1 MNKRNK
7 RNIRFSLAG
16 SVFDWINGIFL
27 TLFSLVTLVPF
38 LFVISSSFV
47 TSKELVAKGM
57 VLFPTEFTL
66 AAYEYL
72 FSTRLIPM
80 SMLVTIFITVAGT
93 LINMAFTI
101 LMAYPLSRK
110 TLAGRDRIMMLVVFT
125 MLFSGGIIPTFFVVK
140 WLGLLNTYGAYW
152 LPGAIS
158 AFNMI
163 LLKNFF
169 QQLPAGLE
177 ESATIDGCND
187 MQILT
192 RIVLPLSMPAIATF
206 SLFYALGHWNAYF
219 NAIMYITDDAKW
231 PLQVWLRQI
240 VILSSSSLGD
250 SEFLSM
256 VPPQTVQYAVVTLAI
271 VPLLLVYP
279 FIQKY
284 FSQGMLLGSVKG

>member
-1 MNKRNK
+1 MIKS
-7 RNIRFSLAG
+7 IRTRGAAG
-16 SVFDWINGIFL
+16 WFDWINGLFL
-27 TLFSLVTLVPF
+27 ILFSLATLVPF

-47 TSKELVAKGM
+47 TTKELVEKGL
-57 VLFPTEFTL
+57 VIFPSKITL
-66 AAYEYL
+66 AAYQYL
-72 FSTRLIPM
+72 FSTRLIPV
-80 SMLVTIFITVAGT
+80 SLLVTVFITVVGT

-101 LMAYPLSRK
+101 LMAYPLSRR
-110 TLAGRDRIMMLVVFT
+110 TLIGRDRIMQLVVFSI
-125 MLFSGGIIPTFFVVK
+125 LFSGGMIPTFFVVE
-140 WLGLLNTYGAYW
+140 WLGLLDTYGAYW

-219 NAIMYITDDAKW
+219 NAIMYITDAGKW
-231 PLQVWLRQI
+231 PIQVWLRQI
-240 VILSSSSLGD
+240 VILSSGGLGESD
-250 SEFLSM
+250 FLTV
-256 VPPQTVQYAVVTLAI
+256 VPPQTVQYAVITLSVA
-271 VPLLLVYP
+271 PLLIVYP
-279 FIQKY
+279 FIQKH